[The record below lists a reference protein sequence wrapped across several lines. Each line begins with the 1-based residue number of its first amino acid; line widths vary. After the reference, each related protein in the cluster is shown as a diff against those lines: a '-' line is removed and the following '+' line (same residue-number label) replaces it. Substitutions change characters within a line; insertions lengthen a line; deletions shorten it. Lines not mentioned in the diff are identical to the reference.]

1 MLLARGE
8 KGPPT
13 LVRDGPDLREVP
25 LFLGTG
31 GVFAHR
37 PDGEAILRRVLERR
51 APRSL
56 APEEPALRVDRTYVM
71 ATAGLLATE
80 DPAAAERL
88 LRRELELSKN

>member
-13 LVRDGPDLREVP
+13 LVRDGPDLREVG

-37 PDGEAILRRVLERR
+37 EDGEAILRRVLGRR
-51 APRSL
+51 PPRSL
-56 APEEPALRVDRTYVM
+56 APEEPAIRVDGSYVL
-71 ATAGLLATE
+71 AAAGLLATE
-80 DPAAAERL
+80 DPAAAECL
-88 LRRELELSKN
+88 LRHELGLDEN